1 MENKHKKDAVK
12 NDVSKKQAEGR
23 KEWSKE
29 WALEKETEGLDKG
42 VDNDKAKAA
51 ESKKKT
57 AECGCKY
64 F

>member
-1 MENKHKKDAVK
+1 MADKNAKTTNDIEKKI
-12 NDVSKKQAEGR
+12 AETR

-29 WALEKETEGLDKG
+29 WALEKETEGLDKPEVEEG
-42 VDNDKAKAA
+42 
-51 ESKKKT
+51 KKKT